1 MAQDATGGPAGA
13 AEVGGPDSSPGR
25 LRRALS
31 RFSTTSQELH
41 DRELRAEHQASGSTP
56 IGECCTGERS
66 TVAGTVRSM
75 MLRPRGGVPA
85 LEAELYDGTGSV
97 TLIFLG
103 RRRIQGIDCGRRMT
117 ASGRVTSVA
126 GRPVI
131 FNPAYEL
138 RP

>member
-1 MAQDATGGPAGA
+1 MAQDPTGGPAGA
-13 AEVGGPDSSPGR
+13 AASGPDPSPGR

-31 RFSTTSQELH
+31 RFTTTSQELH
-41 DRELRAEHQASGSTP
+41 DRELRTEHLASGATP
-56 IGECCTGERS
+56 IADSTVGERG
-66 TVAGTVRSM
+66 TVAGTVRSL

-117 ASGRVTSVA
+117 ASGRVTTVA
-126 GRPVI
+126 GRQVI
-131 FNPAYEL
+131 FNPSYEL

>member
-1 MAQDATGGPAGA
+1 MAQDATGRPAGA
-13 AEVGGPDSSPGR
+13 AEVGPDSSPGR

-31 RFSTTSQELH
+31 RFTTTSQELH
-41 DRELRAEHQASGSTP
+41 DRELREEHRDAGATP
-56 IGECCTGERS
+56 IGECCTGERG
-66 TVAGTVRSM
+66 TVAGTVRST

-85 LEAELYDGTGSV
+85 LEAELYDGSGSV

-103 RRRIQGIDCGRRMT
+103 RRRIQGIECGRRMT
-117 ASGRVTSVA
+117 ATGRVTSVA

-131 FNPAYEL
+131 FNPSYEL

>member
-1 MAQDATGGPAGA
+1 MAQDATRGPAGA
-13 AEVGGPDSSPGR
+13 AEVGPEASPGR
-25 LRRALS
+25 LRRVLS
-31 RFSTTSQELH
+31 RFTTTSQELH
-41 DRELRAEHQASGSTP
+41 DRELREEHRASGATP
-56 IGECCTGERS
+56 IGESQVGERT

-85 LEAELYDGTGSV
+85 LEAELYDGSGSV

-103 RRRIQGIDCGRRMT
+103 RRQIQGIDCGRRMT

-131 FNPAYEL
+131 FNPSYEL